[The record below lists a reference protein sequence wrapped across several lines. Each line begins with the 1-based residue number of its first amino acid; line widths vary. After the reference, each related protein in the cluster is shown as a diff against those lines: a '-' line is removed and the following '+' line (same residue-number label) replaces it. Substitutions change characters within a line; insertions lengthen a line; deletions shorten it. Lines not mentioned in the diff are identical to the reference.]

1 MEMPED
7 RDAAKKALV
16 ERLAAAR
23 NGFLAVLRDLPEGL
37 RAQPLSL
44 PAAGNGEDAL
54 DMAWSPKDI
63 AGHVASWEN
72 RYITLSQQLIN
83 GHADQIQWIASE
95 DDLHTWN
102 HKEYLRK
109 REWSWTEVLRDLAL
123 MREELLWNLGWASP
137 EQLFATYS
145 VPRGTAS
152 VAGLLEGLV
161 EHDEE
166 HTKQLRGWLE
176 GAARI
181 GP

>member
-7 RDAAKKALV
+7 RDAAKTALV

-23 NGFLAVLRDLPEGL
+23 NGFLAVLRDLPEDL
-37 RAQPLSL
+37 RVQPLAL
-44 PAAGNGEDAL
+44 PAGSSGDGAPDL
-54 DMAWSPKDI
+54 AWSPKDT

-72 RYITLSQQLIN
+72 RYITLAQQLIN

-95 DDLHTWN
+95 EDLHTWN
-102 HKEYLRK
+102 HKEYQRK
-109 REWSWTEVLRDLAL
+109 RDWSWTEVLRDLAL

-137 EQLFATYS
+137 EQVFATTS

-152 VAGLLEGLV
+152 VAGLLEGLI

-166 HTKQLRGWLE
+166 HTAQLRRWLE
-176 GAARI
+176 GAARTA
-181 GP
+181 P